1 MMPFFQLE
9 FRLSKAV
16 LIIMVVLNSLSLSSI
31 VNLLCI
37 LEKIQVVLEL
47 WVKFSMIDC
56 LAKVEAIIT
65 SWDGLFGPQLGQSPD
80 RA

>member
-1 MMPFFQLE
+1 MHHGDYRYYNLF
-9 FRLSKAV
+9 
-16 LIIMVVLNSLSLSSI
+16 LSSL
-31 VNLLCI
+31 VDFEYI
-37 LEKIQVVLEL
+37 LEKIPPVLHKL
-47 WVKFSMIDC
+47 WIKFSMIDS